1 MSARGAIRLMV
12 GCLQIFAGM
21 KSLAGVMAV
30 VLANCKWSKNQLEAA
45 LRAAF
50 GAQCQERP
58 VVLASR
64 NVYRLS

>member
-1 MSARGAIRLMV
+1 
-12 GCLQIFAGM
+12 M
-21 KSLAGVMAV
+21 KLPAGVMAV
-30 VLANCKWSKNQLEAA
+30 VLANCKWSKHHLEAA

-50 GAQCQERP
+50 GAQCQETL

>member
-1 MSARGAIRLMV
+1 MV
-12 GCLQIFAGM
+12 GFLQIFAGM
-21 KSLAGVMAV
+21 KSLAGVMAA
-30 VLANCKWSKNQLEAA
+30 VLANCKWSKHQLKAA

-50 GAQCQERP
+50 GAQCQETL